1 MRIDQ
6 KAGDSWL
13 SRDQQLSAKEDNN
26 HSRRQAGGHDL
37 VHKITSGLEKCRA
50 PVVTEPEDCKG
61 KMNPRPKSGSILKE
75 GGKQN
80 EQTSPAPFI
89 W

>member
-1 MRIDQ
+1 M
-6 KAGDSWL
+6 S
-13 SRDQQLSAKEDNN
+13 
-26 HSRRQAGGHDL
+26 HFRRQAGGHDL

-50 PVVTEPEDCKG
+50 PVVTEPQDCKG
-61 KMNPRPKSGSILKE
+61 KMNPRPESGGVLKE